1 MILEGKKSVSN
12 VIPEASSINQ
22 IMNSIITIQNLNHS
36 EMMKYLRYQE
46 KTIGTTFT
54 KLRTFLKYRSLK
66 KIGLVDDQIY
76 SRDQWHYYYTY
87 QSLIEFWR
95 KRLLGLI
102 KSLMNKTQEE
112 IPEFVNV
119 KGEKRSFDRKR
130 ILTL

>member
-1 MILEGKKSVSN
+1 MIKFTAEISG
-12 VIPEASSINQ
+12 
-22 IMNSIITIQNLNHS
+22 IT
-36 EMMKYLRYQE
+36 
-46 KTIGTTFT
+46 
-54 KLRTFLKYRSLK
+54 
-66 KIGLVDDQIY
+66 
-76 SRDQWHYYYTY
+76 TY